1 MSQLSIALRRRSSDS
16 TERFCRFF
24 GGDLSEI
31 EGFGKFSITCVG
43 AMDYAA
49 SFFDG
54 RGKDWNYNAM
64 KNFNS
69 ISTPVQHHL
78 QRVYTTLAATVLL
91 SAVGV
96 YIHTL
101 LNIGGIITSM
111 MFIGASTWLALTPST
126 VQNET
131 KRLQLLGAA
140 ALCEGA
146 SLGTLVGH
154 VLEFD
159 PSIVMVAFL
168 GSTAIFACF
177 TGAAL
182 LAKRREYLFLGGI
195 LSSAISMMAMMQFGS
210 LFFGRGAFMF
220 NVELYLGLALFVGYV
235 LFDTQMIIE
244 RASLGDFDYIKHTMD
259 LFLDFV
265 AIFVRILVILTK
277 NAGERE
283 RKERE
288 RRKRRD

>member
-1 MSQLSIALRRRSSDS
+1 M
-16 TERFCRFF
+16 E
-24 GGDLSEI
+24 
-31 EGFGKFSITCVG
+31 
-43 AMDYAA
+43 YAA
-49 SFFDG
+49 SFLDG
-54 RGKDWNYNAM
+54 RGKDWNYNSL
-64 KNFNS
+64 KNFHA
-69 ISTPVQHHL
+69 ISKPVQHHL

-101 LNIGGIITSM
+101 LNIGGIITSLL
-111 MFIGASTWLALTPST
+111 FIAASAWLAATPHT
-126 VQNET
+126 PQDET
-131 KRLQLLGAA
+131 KRLSLLGAA
-140 ALCEGA
+140 ALLEGA
-146 SLGTLVGH
+146 SLGTLVAQ

-177 TGAAL
+177 SGAAL

-195 LSSAISMMAMMQFGS
+195 LSSVISTMAMMQFGS

-220 NVELYLGLALFVGYV
+220 NVELYLGLAVFVGYV

-259 LFLDFV
+259 LFLDFA
-265 AIFVRILVILTK
+265 AIFVRILIILTK

>member
-1 MSQLSIALRRRSSDS
+1 
-16 TERFCRFF
+16 
-24 GGDLSEI
+24 
-31 EGFGKFSITCVG
+31 
-43 AMDYAA
+43 
-49 SFFDG
+49 
-54 RGKDWNYNAM
+54 
-64 KNFNS
+64 
-69 ISTPVQHHL
+69 VQHHL

-101 LNIGGIITSM
+101 LNIGGIITSLL
-111 MFIGASTWLALTPST
+111 FFGASTWLMATPST
-126 VQNET
+126 PQNET

-146 SLGTLVGH
+146 SLGTLVAH
-154 VLEFD
+154 VLAFD

-195 LSSAISMMAMMQFGS
+195 LSSVIGVMAMMQFGS
-210 LFFGRGAFMF
+210 LFYGRGVFMF
-220 NVELYLGLALFVGYV
+220 NVELYLGLAVFVGYV
-235 LFDTQMIIE
+235 VFDTQMIIE
-244 RASLGDFDYIKHTMD
+244 RASLGDFDYIKHTLD
-259 LFLDFV
+259 LFMDFV